1 MCDSA
6 QSNSHQSSNDRLPES
21 HKLNSFAK
29 LRRMQKPVE
38 GLPAK
43 PLLGL
48 YILPLYKGGIE
59 KNRTSVLSFH
69 GNIKFINQALMHK
82 VKGEQKMSLASK
94 LKTADFRALT
104 PIGFYA
110 VAGILLLALLPFVNF
125 PPHIG
130 LTGILS
136 LITAY
141 GLVKKRFWAFW
152 LVIALFFVVTMFSLY
167 TLYVIALGNLPTA
180 LSMIAYVIL
189 TWIFTAY
196 VASKRNA

>member
-1 MCDSA
+1 M
-6 QSNSHQSSNDRLPES
+6 
-21 HKLNSFAK
+21 
-29 LRRMQKPVE
+29 
-38 GLPAK
+38 GLF
-43 PLLGL
+43 
-48 YILPLYKGGIE
+48 IVPLYKGAIE
-59 KNRTSVLSFH
+59 KNRTSVLSLQ
-69 GNIKFINQALMHK
+69 GNIKFINQALMLK

-94 LKTADFRALT
+94 LKTADFRALA

-110 VAGILLLALLPFVNF
+110 VAGILLLALLPFANF

-152 LVIALFFVVTMFSLY
+152 LVIALFFVATTFSLY
-167 TLYVIALGNLPTA
+167 ILYFIAFSNLLVA
-180 LSMIAYVIL
+180 LSMIAYLIL

-196 VASKRNA
+196 VISKRNA